1 MISLFLYRGRNS
13 KQLKPKKD
21 ERDEFLHYGWFALTE
36 DPDVGRVL
44 TVDGTGRDVDDV
56 AMRDDILALDES
68 YSVGMLESGIDPE
81 GDVITL
87 GDNSQLG

>member
-1 MISLFLYRGRNS
+1 MSG
-13 KQLKPKKD
+13 
-21 ERDEFLHYGWFALTE
+21 
-36 DPDVGRVL
+36 VL

-81 GDVITL
+81 DDLITL

>member
-1 MISLFLYRGRNS
+1 MSG
-13 KQLKPKKD
+13 
-21 ERDEFLHYGWFALTE
+21 
-36 DPDVGRVL
+36 VL